1 MSLQTSNIP
10 PLRNGDQVI
19 GFMKGADL
27 KKRGGYQDWASLH
40 TWYTEDPLKNH
51 MKLQTFFGMQG
62 RTKYQY
68 SITNEL
74 LANKAV
80 LDVNGWEGKF
90 TYDLPVETV
99 EEMITVFDNSDQE
112 FAGIDETTFKIT
124 LSEELA
130 PGTTITADA
139 YRGLE
144 IVVAEDE
151 PVRAK
156 GDGWEHPMKLNT
168 NDPDAYYPKHLLAK
182 GIQYFVTGH
191 GVAEFGTRLA
201 KVRMP
206 NTPGYMTCE
215 FQLGSPR
222 GAESFVTG
230 KADSVRLAG
239 GIAQSKDYLDQIM
252 SEANNV
258 GELMVMMDVD
268 KAGNPIK
275 KTGRVGAVMEFLT
288 LRELDRLTASSHMF
302 QKGGTIKSA
311 NGVIRYNEG
320 LWPQLRRGYVKKY
333 GRKGGITLEHLKD
346 LSDYI
351 FRANP
356 LLPLIERNITLKAG
370 TPAYNNI
377 LQIIDKQV
385 KAQLAVLAPL
395 LGADRVLP
403 SNPVTGDIYNLK
415 LALVR
420 FTTVFLEG
428 IGNLTVEED
437 TSLNFTGLS
446 DRRISGMHENGYDQ
460 TAYSVIAWDAEDQ
473 KYSNNKQ
480 LPKGATLVDGGNPR
494 ANIYLVKPEGEYVYW
509 GRRTGRYDSRTA
521 SDIMASFKE
530 MGEEFWAYN
539 NSCIFVSD
547 PSRFVML
554 ELDEVSAKGYN

>member
-62 RTKYQY
+62 KTKYQY

-90 TYDLPVETV
+90 TYDLPVEAV
-99 EEMITVFDNSDQE
+99 EEMITVADQSHQE

-139 YRGLE
+139 YRGME
-144 IVVAEDE
+144 IAVSESE

-156 GDGWEHPMKLNT
+156 GDGWEHTMVLNT
-168 NDPDAYYPKHLLAK
+168 NDPEEYFPSHLLAK

-191 GVAEFGTRLA
+191 GISEFGTRLA

-206 NTPGYMTCE
+206 ESTGYMTCE

-252 SEANNV
+252 SDANNV
-258 GELMVMMDVD
+258 GELMVMMDLD
-268 KAGNPIK
+268 KSGNPIK
-275 KTGRVGAVMEFLT
+275 KTGRVGSVMEFLT
-288 LRELDRLTASSHMF
+288 LRELDQLTASSHMF
-302 QKGGTIKSA
+302 QKGGTIKSG
-311 NGVIRYNEG
+311 NSYIRYNEG

-346 LSDYI
+346 LGDYI
-351 FRANP
+351 FRSNP
-356 LLPLIERNITLKAG
+356 FLPLKDRYITLKGG
-370 TPAYNNI
+370 TPAYNNVM
-377 LQIIDKQV
+377 QIINDQAKL
-385 KAQLAVLAPL
+385 QLAVISPL
-395 LGADRVLP
+395 LGSDRVLP
-403 SNPVTGDIYNLK
+403 TNPVSGDLYNLK

-420 FTTVFLEG
+420 FDTVFLEG
-428 IGNLTVEED
+428 VGNLTIEED

-460 TAYSVIAWDAEDQ
+460 TAYSILAWDAMDQ
-473 KYSNNKQ
+473 KYSNNKD
-480 LPKGATLVDGGNPR
+480 LPRGTKLIDEGNAG

-539 NSCIFVSD
+539 NSAVWVKD

-554 ELDEVSAKGYN
+554 ELDEVASKGYN